1 MSESFVSRKAREAQ
15 LYPKSSGESANNE
28 NQIITPFLWETNA
41 DKTLVTVKCKSGYI
55 LDASA
60 VDLSNISGDVNIAGD
75 LSIKG
80 VQSRTLVN
88 VEKIVENVN
97 ASTTGDT
104 LVNLGTPCVYVP
116 LFADSIVIAHVT
128 YSVLLTQTGGD
139 NDAMGTI
146 FARCVDSNE
155 TTQLKWLGSDDT
167 ASNNMGIVNAGEN
180 ASIRDI
186 FSITDECVRGD
197 DGKIRVRAYGAR
209 LSDSTPGYACVLTL
223 LWQSV
228 LFTEYR

>member
-1 MSESFVSRKAREAQ
+1 LNGEKGEA
-15 LYPKSSGESANNE
+15 GE
-28 NQIITPFLWETNA
+28 TT
-41 DKTLVTVKCKSGYI
+41 TTG
-55 LDASA
+55 
-60 VDLSNISGDVNIAGD
+60 SNGDFNIAGN

-80 VQSRTLVN
+80 VQGRTLVN

-104 LVNLGTPCVYVP
+104 LVNLGTPCVYTP
-116 LFADSIVIAHVT
+116 LFADSIVIADVT
-128 YSVLLTQTGGD
+128 YSVLLTQSGGD
-139 NDAMGTI
+139 DDAMGTI
-146 FARCVDSNE
+146 FARCVDSNG
-155 TTQLKWLGSDDT
+155 TTQLKWLGSDDVG
-167 ASNNMGIVNAGEN
+167 SQNIGIVNAGEN
-180 ASIRDI
+180 PSIRNI

-209 LSDSTPGYACVLTL
+209 TSDTTSGYVCEVVL

>member
-1 MSESFVSRKAREAQ
+1 MSESFVSRKAKEAQ

-55 LDASA
+55 LDASV
-60 VDLSNISGDVNIAGD
+60 VDLSNISGDVNVEGN

-80 VQSRTLVN
+80 VQGRTLVN

-104 LVNLGTPCVYVP
+104 LVNLGTPCVYTP
-116 LFADSIVIAHVT
+116 LFADSIVIADVT
-128 YSVLLTQTGGD
+128 YSVWLNQTGGD
-139 NDAMGTI
+139 NDAQGKI
-146 FARCVDSNE
+146 FARCVNSNN
-155 TTQLKWLGSDDT
+155 TTQLKWLGSND
-167 ASNNMGIVNAGEN
+167 AGFNNIGIVNAGKN
-180 ASIRDI
+180 PYAMDI

-209 LSDSTPGYACVLTL
+209 GSDATSGYACELVLH
-223 LWQSV
+223 WQSV